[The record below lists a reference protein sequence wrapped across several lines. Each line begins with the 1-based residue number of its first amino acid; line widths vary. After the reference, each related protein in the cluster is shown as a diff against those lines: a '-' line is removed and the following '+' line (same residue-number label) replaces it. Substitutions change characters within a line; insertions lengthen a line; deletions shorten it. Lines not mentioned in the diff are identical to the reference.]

1 MRKYLVVM
9 MVSFSLL
16 SWAGNKIVFHL
27 KSGVSEKL
35 DLSEKDTVH
44 FNESKITLG
53 SIGKS
58 YEAGEVDSLTFEL
71 ATPTEEEVS
80 GDTVF
85 ITYNDNSVFIKN
97 PFADSL
103 LNVSTDGAAV
113 NIISTANKKGI
124 VYYLSGTS
132 SQGSFNFTPDRGYT
146 LVMDNLS
153 LVNET
158 SPIILNESADG
169 TSFVANLHLRGTS
182 FLEDGTTNTQKGAI
196 STKSKLKISIDEGAE
211 NGSLNIKG
219 KTQHALKS
227 SKRIELYN
235 GTLEITEAMG
245 DGINADGVEMYGGT
259 INIAATGRDGIDCSE
274 VVRIEAGKVNILSTA
289 DDVKGIKCDSI
300 IEISG
305 GDITIE
311 VNGAGSKAL
320 KSKQNTI
327 FSGGLLTAYL
337 NAENAFIENEDYS
350 YNAAI
355 KSDQNIEIKENAQ
368 LIVNGDGIS
377 ARALNSDWNTY
388 IQGGEINIDLA
399 GLYNI
404 EATDT
409 TSVYGIKADSS
420 VIISGGNSIITIGN
434 DAKTSKGIKANN
446 VTIKGGVLNI
456 TNDGNYF
463 SLSNN
468 TFATAKAI
476 KADSNVNIL
485 GGESSLTC
493 NYGKG
498 ITCDGNIVI
507 GTIGDDNGN
516 LLLSINAGCTACGTY
531 TSSSSSS
538 NNPWGGMGGGMS
550 SSRTKYNGKPK
561 GISVDGIAN
570 INSGT
575 LKIKAFD
582 TGVLAPEINVN
593 GGDIEIDAAYDQALF
608 GTTSLTFNG
617 GHVYVPASYEAFS
630 GATITFNEG
639 SSTYAI
645 SSDDA
650 WNATNGSSTNSNG
663 STVYIYVKGGNH
675 YAQASGDGLDSNG
688 SMSVSGGI
696 IVCSQTGGGNAPID
710 TNNGWTHTGGFVLS
724 TGSKDMFSESIPS
737 SSAGHIYNQSMNI
750 SANQYLLV
758 ANNSGK
764 VLAAFKVPQT
774 ATAAVCAHSDAKQ
787 YQFYVG
793 NSYDGEMEYFNGSFG
808 LYTTDQPSIST
819 GNYTSYTASTGSSS
833 GGRW

>member
-1 MRKYLVVM
+1 MKKNLVLLFV
-9 MVSFSLL
+9 VSFTLI
-16 SWAGNKIVFHL
+16 SWAGNKVIFHM
-27 KSGVSEKL
+27 KSGESEKL
-35 DLSEKDTVH
+35 ELAEFDTIH
-44 FNESKITLG
+44 FNDTKITVG
-53 SIGKS
+53 GIGKTYDS
-58 YEAGEVDSLTFEL
+58 NDVDSLTFEL
-71 ATPTEEEVS
+71 SAIEEQETS

-85 ITYNDNSVFIKN
+85 ITYNESSVVIDN

-103 LNVSTDGAAV
+103 LNIITDGAAV
-113 NIISTANKKGI
+113 SITSLANQKGI

-132 SQGSFNFTPDRGYT
+132 TQGSFDFTPDRGYT
-146 LVMDNLS
+146 LVMDNLNLS
-153 LVNET
+153 NET
-158 SPIILNESADG
+158 SPIVLNEAADG
-169 TSFVANLHLRGTS
+169 TSYVSTLHLRGAS
-182 FLEDGTTNTQKGAI
+182 FIEDGTANSQKGAI
-196 STKSKLKISIDEGAE
+196 QTRSKMKVSIDEGAE
-211 NGSLNIKG
+211 NGSLSIKG

-227 SKRIELYN
+227 SKRIELYS
-235 GTLEITEAMG
+235 GTLEVTEAVG
-245 DGINADGVEMYGGT
+245 DGINADGVEVYGGT
-259 INIAATGRDGIDCSE
+259 INIASTGRDGIDCSE

-355 KSDQNIEIKENAQ
+355 KSDQNIEISENAK
-368 LIVNGDGIS
+368 LIVKGAGIS
-377 ARALNSDWNTY
+377 ARALNSDWNTE
-388 IQGGEINIDLA
+388 ILGGEIEINLT

-404 EATDT
+404 ESADT

-420 VIISGGNSIITIGN
+420 VFISGGNSIITIGN
-434 DAKTSKGIKANN
+434 DAKTAKGIKANS
-446 VTIKGGVLNI
+446 VTINGGVLNI

-463 SLSNN
+463 SLSDN

-485 GGESSLTC
+485 GGESTLTC

-498 ITCDGNIVI
+498 ITCDGNIII

-575 LKIKAFD
+575 IKIIAFD

-650 WNATNGSSTNSNG
+650 WNATNGSESSNNS
-663 STVYIYVKGGNH
+663 SVFVYVKGGVH
-675 YAQASGDGLDSNG
+675 YAQAGGDGLDSNG
-688 SMSVSGGI
+688 GMSVSGGI
-696 IVCSQTGGGNAPID
+696 VVCSQTGGGNAPID

-764 VLAAFKVPQT
+764 VFAAFKVPQT

-793 NSYDGEMEYFNGSFG
+793 NSYDGEMEYFNGIFG